1 MPRSAQK
8 FRGLI
13 AAASAAPVAVVRRDH
28 RVPLVAIAV
37 AVEAV
42 AAAIPIAFAVPGGAA
57 AEIAV
62 AVALEVH
69 AAVVVAGL
77 GAALVLGMAIARLVA
92 VARLDL
98 ALHVAAPGAPRS
110 AVLDALGA
118 PAVRPAAVGGV
129 VAVDVGLP
137 AGARTAIGIGHLVL
151 GVVRADERLV
161 VSSAESHANSFLQGA
176 GRRGRGADGV
186 FAGARGLARTSH

>member
-1 MPRSAQK
+1 MPRSAKK
-8 FRGLI
+8 FRGLV
-13 AAASAAPVAVVRRDH
+13 AASSAAPVAVVRRDH

-42 AAAIPIAFAVPGGAA
+42 AAAVPIAFAVPRGAA
-57 AEIAV
+57 AKIAV
-62 AVALEVH
+62 ASALEVH
-69 AAVVVAGL
+69 AAVVVA
-77 GAALVLGMAIARLVA
+77 VLVA

-98 ALHVAAPGAPRS
+98 ALHVAAPGAARA
-110 AVLDALGA
+110 AVLDALGT

-137 AGARTAIGIGHLVL
+137 AVARTAIGIGHLVL

-161 VSSAESHANSFLQGA
+161 VSSAASHA
-176 GRRGRGADGV
+176 
-186 FAGARGLARTSH
+186 TY

>member
-42 AAAIPIAFAVPGGAA
+42 AAEIPIAFEVPGGAA
-57 AEIAV
+57 ADVGALLV
-62 AVALEVH
+62 AV
-69 AAVVVAGL
+69 
-77 GAALVLGMAIARLVA
+77 LVLGMAIARLVA

-137 AGARTAIGIGHLVL
+137 AVARTAIGIGHLVL

-186 FAGARGLARTSH
+186 LAAARAFARQIG